1 MDTVLKHKVFC
12 LIQIGLNKQQYVFI
26 PDNTI
31 RISLLSAS
39 GFI

>member
-12 LIQIGLNKQQYVFI
+12 LIQIGLNKQYVFI